1 MREGFAAAYVALLCA
16 FFSAQAWSQNI
27 NLGTFGV
34 WNAYEAR
41 SVQGRRIC
49 GISTS
54 GTTADMH
61 IKHFEGEDV
70 IAIQIFN
77 RAWNIPHRVDVSL
90 AIELGSN
97 YRTGALRAVGVPRDN
112 NLPANV
118 ETSFLLEGSSAF
130 WTAFRQ
136 AASGRLIFLT
146 GNEGAWSINLTGSN
160 AATTAMQNCITR
172 GVVNRRPF
180 DAGTPTRPFD
190 TGTPSRPFDTSVGA
204 PKSPF

>member
-1 MREGFAAAYVALLCA
+1 MRKSFATAGVILSFS
-16 FFSAQAWSQNI
+16 FFSAPAWSQNV

-34 WNAYEAR
+34 WTAYEAR
-41 SVQGRRIC
+41 STQGRRIC

-61 IKHFEGEDV
+61 IKHFEGEDL

-97 YRTGALRAVGVPRDN
+97 YRTGTLRAVGMPGNN

-118 ETSFLLEGSSAF
+118 ETSFLLEGSNAF
-130 WTAFRQ
+130 WSAFRQ

-160 AATTAMQNCITR
+160 AATTAMQNCISR
-172 GVVNRRPF
+172 GAVNRRPF
-180 DAGTPTRPFD
+180 DASPPTRPFD
-190 TGTPSRPFDTSVGA
+190 SGTPSRPFDTSVGA